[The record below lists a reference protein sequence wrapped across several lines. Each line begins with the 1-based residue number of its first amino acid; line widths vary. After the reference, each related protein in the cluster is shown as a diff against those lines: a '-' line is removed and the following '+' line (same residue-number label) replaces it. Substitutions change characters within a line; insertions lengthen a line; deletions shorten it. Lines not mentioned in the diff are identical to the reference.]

1 MCENIKT
8 CHDTYAIILA
18 LYVHYDVTNNLILLW
33 LKKKKKSIIC
43 LSIECLVCCY

>member
-33 LKKKKKSIIC
+33 LKKKKKKIQ
-43 LSIECLVCCY
+43 LVALA